1 MIASAFLLAAP
12 LACVESQTRVPP
24 HLGGAIAPV
33 TPSSTVPTVGTITP
47 PSTTATPPIEPVVV
61 PVNGGAVP
69 VTTCPNDH
77 PTS

>member
-1 MIASAFLLAAP
+1 MIASAFLLAGP
-12 LACVESQTRVPP
+12 LACVESQTPVQP

-33 TPSSTVPTVGTITP
+33 TPSSTVPTA
-47 PSTTATPPIEPVVV
+47 PSVEPVVV

-69 VTTCPNDH
+69 VTACPHDP